1 MQRIAQSLHNGG
13 PKGLQLQRFM
23 EALYDLD
30 TRLSYHAL
38 IGTRKQSV
46 SDVEKIFSES
56 VLKFLEGK
64 GYDKEAMYVCV
75 IMNWRKASDM
85 RGLSDEQ
92 REKYNK
98 DVMDY
103 ILDELMPWHKQQQET
118 LALWK

>member
-1 MQRIAQSLHNGG
+1 M
-13 PKGLQLQRFM
+13 
-23 EALYDLD
+23 YDSE

-38 IGTRKQSV
+38 IGTRKQSI

-64 GYDKEAMYVCV
+64 GYEKEATYVRV

-98 DVMDY
+98 EFMDY
-103 ILDELMPWHKQQQET
+103 ILDELMPWHKDQET
-118 LALWK
+118 RDFSLMEVNQ